1 MVKVS
6 FNSALGQKDVKKDAE
21 TLIPEEDKD
30 VEAAPLIRPASRAWC
45 CCMCLGLALMLSGV
59 VVGGAYLYRYY
70 IVEVRHPS
78 IAELEDQHGQVFV
91 CGMNYREE
99 DYMMQ
104 EEDEMELDLHHKMP
118 LWRLEQRIEVLEA
131 EQVALISVPVPEFG
145 LGDPADIVHD
155 FQRGP
160 GRLIRGKERMNGAM
174 YREILSD
181 NLLPSARALKMKRGW
196 VFQHDNDPK
205 HTARATKEWLRK
217 KHFKVLEWSSQSPD
231 LNPIE
236 NLWRELK
243 VRVAQRQPQ
252 NITAL
257 EEICMEEWANIP
269 ATRLTA
275 YLDLSL
281 NKCYVIPLNTSVVM
295 PPRDFLELL
304 INVKAGTYLPQS
316 YLMHEEMVV
325 TERLEDVE
333 QLGHYI
339 YKLCHGKDTFKLQ
352 RRDRIYGMQKREAL
366 DCHKIRH
373 FESRVVVE
381 TLICEA

>member
-1 MVKVS
+1 MFFLRVFKAFLSLDFGRVTSRMVKVS

-59 VVGGAYLYRYY
+59 V
-70 IVEVRHPS
+70 
-78 IAELEDQHGQVFV
+78 
-91 CGMNYREE
+91 
-99 DYMMQ
+99 
-104 EEDEMELDLHHKMP
+104 MELDLHHKMP
-118 LWRLEQRIEVLEA
+118 QWRLEQRIEVLEA

-155 FQRGP
+155 FQR
-160 GRLIRGKERMNGAM
+160 
-174 YREILSD
+174 
-181 NLLPSARALKMKRGW
+181 
-196 VFQHDNDPK
+196 
-205 HTARATKEWLRK
+205 
-217 KHFKVLEWSSQSPD
+217 
-231 LNPIE
+231 
-236 NLWRELK
+236 
-243 VRVAQRQPQ
+243 
-252 NITAL
+252 
-257 EEICMEEWANIP
+257 
-269 ATRLTA
+269 RLTA

-333 QLGHYI
+333 QLGYFI
-339 YKLCHGKDTFKLQ
+339 YNLCRGKDTFKLQ
-352 RRDRIYGMQKREAL
+352 RRDRIYGNYHTPL
-366 DCHKIRH
+366 
-373 FESRVVVE
+373 
-381 TLICEA
+381 T